1 MATLD
6 AQGIIDPHKVGV
18 IGFSFTDWYVE
29 NELVKAPDRFAAA
42 TIAEGA
48 DNSYSQYLLWGSANP
63 QLRKQMEAING
74 GQPFGA
80 DLIKWVTRA
89 PAFHLDQVKA
99 PIRIEAMTPGSLIGE
114 WECTLRCACNASLWI
129 SSTIRTANINSR
141 GRLERLVSAQGNVD
155 WFRFWLQGY
164 ENPDPAKFQQ
174 YERSKRMRQINRSLT
189 P

>member
-114 WECTLRCACNASLWI
+114 WEIYSSLRLQRKPVDLIYYPNGQHQLQ
-129 SSTIRTANINSR
+129 RP
-141 GRLERLVSAQGNVD
+141 LERLVSAQGNVD

-164 ENPDPAKFQQ
+164 EDPDPAKFQQ
-174 YERSKRMRQINRSLT
+174 YERWKRMRQINRSLT